1 MTDQHTP
8 VQNPLTLVMTAR
20 SDADYAALT
29 QTIEGLQA
37 MPVEK
42 NPVVAALNKLDNVHF
57 ARFVFFGD
65 NKIGVITT
73 YDNSFDDYIT
83 EFATELGAV
92 FNTLLSH
99 VVDAPPLPVQ
109 DNRDE
114 FLRYVRDHDLRCV
127 GSFYSAYPDRTVLDI
142 VGVGAPA

>member
-1 MTDQHTP
+1 MSDQHTP
-8 VQNPLTLVMTAR
+8 VQNPLTLVMTAK
-20 SDADYAALT
+20 SDADYVALT

-37 MPVEK
+37 GPAEH
-42 NPVVAALNKLDNVHF
+42 NPVVTALNKLDNVHF

-73 YDNSFDDYIT
+73 YDNGFDAYIT
-83 EFATELGAV
+83 EFANELGGV
-92 FNTLLSH
+92 FDTLLSH

-127 GSFYSAYPDRTVLDI
+127 GPFYSAYPDRTVLDI